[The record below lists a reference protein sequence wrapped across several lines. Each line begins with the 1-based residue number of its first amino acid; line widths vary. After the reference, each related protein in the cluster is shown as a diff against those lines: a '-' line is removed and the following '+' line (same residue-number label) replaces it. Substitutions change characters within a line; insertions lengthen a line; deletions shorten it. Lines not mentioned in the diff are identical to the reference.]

1 MFAEPICSK
10 EYVMISCIGDKKIG
24 KFSMSG
30 AHFHLESCGMVDCS
44 LGVDCSIN
52 IMWIDGAL

>member
-10 EYVMISCIGDKKIG
+10 EYVVISSVGDEEIG
-24 KFSMSG
+24 KFGVSG
-30 AHFHLESCGMVDCS
+30 AYFHLESCGMVNHS

-52 IMWIDGAL
+52 VS